1 MRKVSSLVWLAR
13 FQVLLS
19 VILAGLCAY
28 HVYATGIMNNQ
39 QRLLGIFEQNQR
51 SFALLAGATAEFA
64 RTNSTFS
71 QALLKVGWN
80 RPVSATSG
88 DPTPSTPH
96 GAGH

>member
-51 SFALLAGATAEFA
+51 SFSLLAGATAEFA
-64 RTNSTFS
+64 RTNSAFG
-71 QALLKVGWN
+71 QALVKAGWN
-80 RPVSATSG
+80 GPVRPASG
-88 DPTPSTPH
+88 DSTPSTSH